1 MAHHQKVSAA
11 AALPAPKAL
20 GKMRSLAA
28 SIPATDTV
36 AHMKE
41 VRAKSQKV
49 RKHPATNIQ
58 KKKKARTWCMNKSHE
73 EMVTEAIQYCSPSPR
88 VPAGPPCKLLRMT
101 QRNTVIFQLK
111 AASPRKHT
119 IGQITDKQCG
129 GEQCA
134 ERAAKVLK
142 ELWDLG
148 ASERDLQAVKRS
160 GALGVTCG
168 RRLKD

>member
-1 MAHHQKVSAA
+1 
-11 AALPAPKAL
+11 
-20 GKMRSLAA
+20 MRSLAA

-41 VRAKSQKV
+41 VRAKSKKV
-49 RKHPATNIQ
+49 RKHPAANIQ
-58 KKKKARTWCMNKSHE
+58 KKKKDLKDVKVPKFSWCMNKSHE

-168 RRLKD
+168 RPLKD